1 MAKPVSRFRKIREDA
16 KALWDESALGSEREL
31 SKLSKFA
38 HFCLMAWRSFARNRC
53 PVRAAALAYATLLAL
68 IPMLAVVM
76 SVTSTFLKQEGEERI
91 DEFIVKFVAS
101 VMPRTTT
108 TNASP
113 LQPGET
119 PAALL
124 SDSNL

>member
-1 MAKPVSRFRKIREDA
+1 M
-16 KALWDESALGSEREL
+16 WDDSALGSEREL

-91 DEFIVKFVAS
+91 DEFIVKFVGS
-101 VMPRTTT
+101 IMPRTTSS

-113 LQPGET
+113 LQPGES

-124 SDSNL
+124 NDNNLPAGDNAPAATA